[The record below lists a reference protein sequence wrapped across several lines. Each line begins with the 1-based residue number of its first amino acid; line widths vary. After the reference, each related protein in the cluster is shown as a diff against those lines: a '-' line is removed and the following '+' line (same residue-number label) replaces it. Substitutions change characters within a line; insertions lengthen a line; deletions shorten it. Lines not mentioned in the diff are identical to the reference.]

1 MGLEIATNVSSAGRA
16 SRYFMAPSFQIFA
29 LPHLGI
35 ARRRR
40 RGARLG
46 FAGLP
51 VTMPPH
57 SELTT
62 PAADDG
68 NVDREHEK
76 PERDHPEAEHR
87 QEPKQTQGDEQDAEP
102 DADRLRFRQMP
113 MGVEDADSGGHAN
126 IERCQ
131 VRAGHRG
138 LRPHAQLVATPQGLA
153 TLRASRAGSSGK
165 GPALLLSKVSAPLSY
180 EARSAPR

>member
-113 MGVEDADSGGHAN
+113 MAVEDADSGGHAN

-131 VRAGHRG
+131 VRAGHRD
-138 LRPHAQLVATPQGLA
+138 LRPHAQLVAKPQA
-153 TLRASRAGSSGK
+153 HETLRASRM
-165 GPALLLSKVSAPLSY
+165 
-180 EARSAPR
+180 